1 MRYSW
6 ARIGI
11 VVCLLWAAVWLF
23 LTRYSMLDDSL
34 IHLRYAA
41 NLDHFHFVTFD
52 GMRHTFGSSSPLY
65 LVLLAAIYA
74 IFPGVLVAKLVSVAI
89 YIGLL
94 FFTTRLVLR
103 DKNTNFSRGLAFCL
117 LMAFCSPMGVRWLA
131 DGMESGFVC
140 LMVLLTA
147 EAAMSALSSDENR
160 KAILLFVC
168 GLALTLL
175 RIELLALCGICAAT
189 IFFAQWHRYPKQF
202 KRALLTALPIL
213 CGGIVAMLLI
223 HLVFGSF
230 LPDTALAK
238 AYNKP
243 SITGVIVFFQL
254 MASSFALGL
263 GVFIVW
269 VVSAVFAF
277 GTTGPLGKSTLL
289 VANSMFPILVA
300 LSCMRGQA
308 VQGVRY
314 FLWAMLFSIAW
325 NLWTL
330 ARGAEQ
336 PRIQNAAL
344 IISALLI
351 VCVLPLDIYYGSR
364 TMLGRAETFQQMRSS
379 QLDRLNGHVMLAD
392 DIGFISYFSQ
402 ANVCDLNGLVNGRSF
417 AALTQQQ
424 RIQAC
429 VDLKPD
435 ALFLTTLR
443 IKIMRAYIPDL
454 EQQWTPCK
462 KIDFP
467 NVHSND
473 THYLL
478 IRTEKVATLC
488 PAPQLHQSMREIL
501 ELPIG

>member
-6 ARIGI
+6 ARIGTI
-11 VVCLLWAAVWLF
+11 VCLLWAAVWLI

-52 GMRHTFGSSSPLY
+52 GVRHTFGTSSPLY
-65 LVLLAAIYA
+65 LVLLAAVYA
-74 IFPGVLVAKLVSVAI
+74 IFPSVLVAKLVSVAI
-89 YIGLL
+89 YVCLL
-94 FFTTRLVLR
+94 LFTTRLVLR
-103 DKNTNFSRGLAFCL
+103 ESNTNFSRGLTFCL
-117 LMAFCSPMGVRWLA
+117 LMTFCSPMGVRWLA

-147 EAAMSALSSDENR
+147 EVALSAVSSNENG
-160 KAILLFVC
+160 KAILLFIC
-168 GLALTLL
+168 GLTLTLL
-175 RIELLALCGICAAT
+175 RIELLALCGICTAT
-189 IFFAQWHRYPKQF
+189 IFFAQWHQSPKQF
-202 KRALLTALPIL
+202 NRAVLAALPIL

-243 SITGVIVFFQL
+243 SIAGVKVFFQL
-254 MASSFALGL
+254 MASSFALGV

-269 VVSAVFAF
+269 VVSASFAL
-277 GTTGPLGKSTLL
+277 GTTRPFGKSTLL
-289 VANSMFPILVA
+289 VANSMFPIVVA

-330 ARGAEQ
+330 ARSPEQ
-336 PRIQNAAL
+336 PRLQNMAL
-344 IISALLI
+344 VVSGLLI
-351 VCVLPLDIYYGSR
+351 VCLLPLDTYYGGH

-379 QLDRLNGHVMLAD
+379 QLDRLSGHIMLAD

-402 ANVCDLNGLVNGRSF
+402 ANVCDLNGLVNGRDF
-417 AALTQQQ
+417 AALTQSQ

-429 VDLKPD
+429 VARRPD
-435 ALFLTTLR
+435 ALFLTTVR
-443 IKIMRAYIPDL
+443 VQMMRSYIPAF
-454 EQQWTPCK
+454 EQEWTPCE
-462 KIDFP
+462 KIDFT

-478 IRTEKVATLC
+478 VRTEKASTLC
-488 PAPQLHQSMREIL
+488 PTPQLHQSMQEIL
-501 ELPIG
+501 GPPIG